1 MHSFQ
6 ELPVKVWTTPSPATK
21 GSQCPVVQVGQPESV
36 SDCISWLVYRPIIA
50 FSISLLPANMKHTS
64 YCASHF
70 QASSRNIVLSH
81 STITRLHSQWRHGI
95 RNDKWGGTP
104 GMLDVLISEDV
115 LGPNSSYFQF
125 PIHDQSHL
133 ITLYFFSYLRCR
145 SLTVMSS
152 FGLPIIRHEIRAPWL
167 FLILACHFVVES
179 LIRVSDTRAQYY
191 IDSATQETSLIE
203 LIPTSIQSEMWH
215 ISFGHYSPVL
225 SDWEYSEKSSWI
237 KWKLKR
243 Q

>member
-133 ITLYFFSYLRCR
+133 ITLYFFLLPSLSLIDRNVFVRFTNYQTWDTRSVVVSHSSMSLCR
-145 SLTVMSS
+145 WKFDTCV
-152 FGLPIIRHEIRAPWL
+152 RHEST
-167 FLILACHFVVES
+167 ILHRF
-179 LIRVSDTRAQYY
+179 RYTRNEFNRINSYKY
-191 IDSATQETSLIE
+191 PIWNVT
-203 LIPTSIQSEMWH
+203 
-215 ISFGHYSPVL
+215 Y
-225 SDWEYSEKSSWI
+225 
-237 KWKLKR
+237 
-243 Q
+243 